1 MSVLDLTITTL
12 DNYNMAVQKPSI
24 PKGTRDFS
32 PAEMACRNYIFDTVK
47 SIFKKYGYAPLETP
61 AMENLTT
68 LLGKYGDEGDKL
80 LFKILNSGEAF
91 AGVDAEELS
100 HSNALSL
107 KVCEKGLRYD
117 LTVPFARYVVQHQ
130 NEITFPFKRFQ
141 IQPVWRADRP
151 QKGRYREF
159 YQCDV
164 DVIGSQ
170 SQINELELVQIAD
183 EVFRK
188 LDINV
193 CIKINNRKVLQGL
206 AEIIGHPDKLVDITV
221 AIDKID
227 KIGLQAVKE
236 ELSERGIDSDG
247 IAILE
252 PILQMQGTNR
262 EKLAAIRT
270 VLSGSSAAL
279 GSTGSAPGSTAS
291 SCGSVTNGSS
301 CTSHNSAPGSTASEV
316 GLKGVDELEE
326 LFNYIESAN
335 IKQKVEIDLSLAR
348 GLNYYTG
355 AIFEVKALDF
365 QIGSICGGGRYD
377 NLTGIFGLPNISGVG
392 ISFGADRIYD
402 VLKGL
407 DKFPKDAIEG
417 TKLLFSNMG
426 SAETAYALPI
436 AAQLRSQGISC
447 EIYPDNTKLKK
458 QFDYATKKGIRYF
471 AIIGEDEIK
480 AGEVTLKDL
489 TTGTQQ
495 RVPKEELNSLL

>member
-1 MSVLDLTITTL
+1 
-12 DNYNMAVQKPSI
+12 MAVQKPSI

-236 ELSERGIDSDG
+236 ELAERGIDSDG

-270 VLSGSSAAL
+270 VLSGSSAA
-279 GSTGSAPGSTAS
+279 PGSTAS

-316 GLKGVDELEE
+316 GLRGVDELEE

-495 RVPKEELNSLL
+495 RVPKEELSSLL

>member
-1 MSVLDLTITTL
+1 
-12 DNYNMAVQKPSI
+12 MAVQKPSI

-236 ELSERGIDSDG
+236 ELAERGIDSDG

-270 VLSGSSAAL
+270 VLSGSS
-279 GSTGSAPGSTAS
+279 STSG
-291 SCGSVTNGSS
+291 C
-301 CTSHNSAPGSTASEV
+301 STASEV

-326 LFNYIESAN
+326 LFNYIESAS

-436 AAQLRSQGISC
+436 AARLRSQGISC

-495 RVPKEELNSLL
+495 RVPKEELSSLL

>member
-1 MSVLDLTITTL
+1 
-12 DNYNMAVQKPSI
+12 MAVQKPSI

-270 VLSGSSAAL
+270 VLAGSSTTSGCSTTPGCSSSASGS
-279 GSTGSAPGSTAS
+279 
-291 SCGSVTNGSS
+291 
-301 CTSHNSAPGSTASEV
+301 SAPGSTASEV

-326 LFNYIESAN
+326 LFNYIESAS

-495 RVPKEELNSLL
+495 RVPKEELSSLL

>member
-1 MSVLDLTITTL
+1 MLHLSVLDLTITTL

-236 ELSERGIDSDG
+236 ELAERGIDSDG

-270 VLSGSSAAL
+270 VLSGSGA
-279 GSTGSAPGSTAS
+279 
-291 SCGSVTNGSS
+291 
-301 CTSHNSAPGSTASEV
+301 APGSTASEV

-426 SAETAYALPI
+426 STETAYALPI